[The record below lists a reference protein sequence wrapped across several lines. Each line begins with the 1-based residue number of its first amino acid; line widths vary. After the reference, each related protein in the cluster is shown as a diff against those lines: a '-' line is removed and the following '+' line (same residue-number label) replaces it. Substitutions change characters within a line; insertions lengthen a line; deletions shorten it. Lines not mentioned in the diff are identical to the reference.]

1 MNTDGRGALSRKRGR
16 ALCRAVQDSIIW
28 RLGKIRTADGDFTPA
43 VAKIGLYKNGKTC
56 YNNDKAKKLE
66 FVSGERDFFMKGRNR
81 NFQIVLIL
89 SIIAAAFLGNALV
102 FSALNT
108 EALRASAETETKL
121 LSSLLVKRIEAR
133 VSPENICAGALTDA
147 FADFPL
153 SETTR
158 FRITAPDGSVLYDGG
173 APDAPPFP
181 ETVSDD
187 TAAFWTGRKGVF
199 FLSEDCCVTLPL
211 YGGAF
216 FLTLLHQG
224 EAFQALQRRQF
235 SLLLGVDIV
244 LMGMMM
250 VLIVNIILKYRREII
265 RYATTDEL
273 TGLCNRKSFNAA
285 FAEFIN
291 AERVPESSLFL
302 LDIDFFK
309 QINDNYGHAAGDH
322 ALRTLSERIQDMVRE
337 KGGFAGRWGGDEFI
351 GVLPL
356 SGEKAWEALCQ
367 LCQTMEAQRPE
378 EGFRMTIS
386 AGVTP
391 VAAGVT
397 LAKLSEK
404 ADAALYESKE
414 GGRNRASLYRGPVAT
429 GEIAEAVKS
438 AVEKAIVR
446 AESFVIPQKAAERP
460 AEPAESVRRLETR
473 FRERLMG
480 YIREHLIK
488 STILG
493 VRWMA
498 PFVAGGGILIG
509 LAFLFDAA
517 SLDLS
522 TLSLETRAQFGSI
535 TATAAL
541 LNRIGSTTFNF
552 MLPIFA
558 GFMAY
563 GIAGEEAF
571 MAGFV
576 GGYMTVDSHSGFIGA
591 IVAGFAAG
599 VLTSELEQFTGWLP
613 KFIRKAAPIIIYPV
627 FNLLLMQS
635 VSWLVITPI
644 STAAGNLFTSLLT
657 FVVQKNTVLAGA
669 LSGMM
674 MATDMGGILN
684 KAAYQYGVNGLSLG
698 YTDIM
703 ASVMAG
709 GMVPPM
715 GIFLSM
721 VLFRGKYSE
730 YEWERG
736 PGTFFMGLSFITEG
750 ALPYVF
756 TDVFR
761 VIGSC
766 MAGAAAAG
774 GLSVLFGCTLPA
786 PHGGIFVLP
795 VMGRPLPY
803 VAALGLGSLV
813 TAVLLGVWKKD
824 RASDA

>member
-1 MNTDGRGALSRKRGR
+1 M
-16 ALCRAVQDSIIW
+16 Q
-28 RLGKIRTADGDFTPA
+28 
-43 VAKIGLYKNGKTC
+43 
-56 YNNDKAKKLE
+56 
-66 FVSGERDFFMKGRNR
+66 GRNR
-81 NFQIVLIL
+81 NFQILLIL
-89 SIIAAAFLGNALV
+89 SIIAAAFLGNVLI

-108 EALRASAETETKL
+108 DALRASAETETKL
-121 LSSLLVKRIEAR
+121 LSSILVNSVESRITPEGIRAGQLPDALAGLPAVEA
-133 VSPENICAGALTDA
+133 G
-147 FADFPL
+147 
-153 SETTR
+153 R
-158 FRITAPDGSVLYDGG
+158 FWITAPDGSVYYDSGG
-173 APDAPPFP
+173 GGLSPPGDA
-181 ETVSDD
+181 SGDS
-187 TAAFWTGRKGVF
+187 AAFWTGRKGIF
-199 FLSEDCCVTLPL
+199 FLSEDCCMIRPL
-211 YGGAF
+211 YGGEF

-224 EAFQALQRRQF
+224 GTFHAIQRRQL
-235 SLLLGVDIV
+235 SLLLGVDLI

-250 VLIVNIILKYRREII
+250 VLIVNIVLKYRREIL

-273 TGLCNRKSFNAA
+273 TGLCNRKSFNAL
-285 FAEFIN
+285 FGEFMSAEHIPD
-291 AERVPESSLFL
+291 ASLFL

-322 ALRTLSERIQDMVRE
+322 ALRMLAERIQAMVRD
-337 KGGFAGRWGGDEFI
+337 KNGFAGRWGGDEFI

-356 SGEKAWEALCQ
+356 PGEEAWSALRELCRVIEAL
-367 LCQTMEAQRPE
+367 RPE

-391 VAAGVT
+391 VAAGMP

-404 ADAALYESKE
+404 ADAALYESKG
-414 GGRNRASLYRGPVAT
+414 GGRNRASLYRGTVAP
-429 GEIAEAVKS
+429 EAVAEAVKS
-438 AVEKAIVR
+438 TVEKAIVR
-446 AESFVIPQKAAERP
+446 AEAFVLPQKADERP
-460 AEPAESVRRLETR
+460 AEPVQPAGAH
-473 FRERLMG
+473 FGIRLMG
-480 YIREHLIK
+480 YIREHLIR

-522 TLSLETRAQFGSI
+522 ALTLETRAQFGSI

-576 GGYMTVDSHSGFIGA
+576 GGYMTIDSHSGFIGA
-591 IVAGFAAG
+591 MVAGFAAG
-599 VLTSELEQFTGWLP
+599 VLTTELEQFTGWLP
-613 KFIRKAAPIIIYPV
+613 RFIRKAAPIILYPV
-627 FNLLLMQS
+627 FNLLLMQL
-635 VSWLVITPI
+635 VSWLIITPL
-644 STAAGNLFTSLLT
+644 STAAGVLFTELLT
-657 FVVQKNTVLAGA
+657 AAIQKNGVLAGA
-669 LSGMM
+669 LSAMM

-684 KAAYQYGVNGLSLG
+684 KVAYQYGVGGLALG
-698 YTDIM
+698 STDVM
-703 ASVMAG
+703 ASVMIG
-709 GMVPPM
+709 GMVPPI

-721 VLFRGKYSE
+721 SLFRRKYSE

-736 PGTFFMGLSFITEG
+736 PGTLFMGLSFITEG

-761 VIGSC
+761 VIGSS
-766 MAGAAAAG
+766 MAGAAVSG
-774 GLSVLFGCTLPA
+774 GFSMLFGCTLPA

-795 VMGRPLPY
+795 VVGHPLLY
-803 VAALGLGSLV
+803 LIALGAGSLV
-813 TAVLLGVWKKD
+813 TAVILGLWKKD
-824 RASDA
+824 CTPEEI